1 MTATKEE
8 VIAFMKSE
16 FPQSKCVV
24 EAVSNGRAT
33 VSHHVGLD
41 ELRPGGTV
49 SGPVLMSVADVAL
62 YVAILGKI
70 GIVPLAV
77 TTSLNINFLRKPSAN
92 ERIIAE
98 CSLIKV
104 GRTLVVGEV
113 SLYSEGVS
121 DLVAHAVGTY
131 SIPPY
136 TSERSENIK
145 TINSLK
151 A

>member
-24 EAVSNGRAT
+24 EAVSNDGAT
-33 VSHHVGLD
+33 VSHHVGQD

-77 TTSLNINFLRKPSAN
+77 TTSLNINFLRKYSCRSAQL
-92 ERIIAE
+92 R
-98 CSLIKV
+98 L
-104 GRTLVVGEV
+104 EV
-113 SLYSEGVS
+113 
-121 DLVAHAVGTY
+121 
-131 SIPPY
+131 
-136 TSERSENIK
+136 
-145 TINSLK
+145 
-151 A
+151 